1 MSKLLDS
8 LRQLIQRQITEHGI
22 VVWYD
27 PDSAYSHAV
36 DRLDLDGVSVLKF
49 EDGYFR
55 LREALEPWL
64 EWIDEDGTPIPDKE
78 APPKLLV
85 YIPRP
90 REENQHTLVEAETAG
105 VIVEPGAPVAERNT
119 RLAGLV
125 ERVYAKVSPEK
136 AGHVARQVEEGL
148 LCFEDVEQMA
158 EEAGSAATGALK
170 LIFGQAAPVEVLLLF
185 AASDAQDTQIGKKK
199 ALPELAALMESEV
212 GLATGGMTS
221 PIELRKALVR
231 HLLLGELTLSLARSN
246 RVGALEAITLP
257 EKPVQRETIK
267 HLCQTWR
274 NRLDLQEAYAQAA
287 ATLESENKIA
297 SLGLPPL
304 AIEDLDTFAALD
316 RILLDAAGA
325 SLLAGDPSLAGKWA
339 ARRRATFWNR
349 RTPETLL
356 QWSLFETAA
365 ELLSQSDLIATSL
378 TKRKWSLD
386 ELISAY
392 VGHAKPW
399 MRLDTLARHL
409 ETRYARF
416 DSDLDPDEGA
426 PKWEKI
432 MAKCR
437 SAYLATLDRMAEAY
451 TKALELAGFQS
462 GNATPQDLTFRDAV
476 APLIKGGAKTAYLL
490 VDALRYEM
498 AAELVEGL
506 GGEFTI
512 NLRPALGQL
521 PGITPVGMACLMPA
535 AEDGLSL
542 QKHGGKLGVVA
553 GEKRITDRA
562 SRMAWLQE
570 RTGDGTVVVKLGE
583 VVRLTPKK
591 KQALTAAKFLVVTS
605 QEIDRLGEGESEDD
619 EARIYMEDVLEKLRR
634 GIRNLAAAGFSE
646 IVLSADH
653 GFIFAEGFE
662 AGLKMDPPGGET
674 VELHPRC
681 WIGMGGQNAE
691 GYFRVPTSSLELGGG
706 LECAFPRGLG
716 TFKVKG
722 GAGAYFHGGASLQ
735 EQVLPVVRLTR
746 KAALPS
752 KGASATL
759 VLGFSKKAVTNRFFS
774 VTLALET
781 DEMFAPEPKLVRL
794 ELTAGRESVGHAA
807 MGAYGFEEGTREITV
822 KPGEPNSVTLMLTAD
837 PPPAHVTIR
846 VIDSKTDALLV
857 TLKEISVN
865 LSL

>member
-1 MSKLLDS
+1 MSKLLNS
-8 LRQLIQRQITEHGI
+8 LQQLVQRQVTEHGL

-27 PDSAYSHAV
+27 PDAAYSHAV
-36 DRLDLDGVSVLKF
+36 DRMGLDGVEVLKF

-64 EWIDEDGTPIPDKE
+64 EWIDEAGGPIPEKE
-78 APPKLLV
+78 VPPKLLV

-90 REENQHTLVEAETAG
+90 RDESGHVLVEVETAG
-105 VIVEPGAPVAERNT
+105 VVIEPGAPVAERNT

-148 LCFEDVEQMA
+148 LSFENVESMA

-170 LIFGQAAPVEVLLLF
+170 LIFGQASPVELLLGF
-185 AASDAQDTQIGKKK
+185 AASDEHDEKLTKQK
-199 ALPELAALMESEV
+199 ALPELAALIESEV
-212 GLATGGMTS
+212 GLITGSEIS
-221 PIELRKALVR
+221 PSELRKALIR
-231 HLLLGELTLSLARSN
+231 HLLLGELTLSLPQGN
-246 RVGALEAITLP
+246 RVGSLESVSLP
-257 EKPVQRETIK
+257 EKPVQRETLT
-267 HLCQTWR
+267 HLCRTWR
-274 NRLDLQEAYAQAA
+274 NRLDLQDAYAEAA
-287 ATLESENKIA
+287 STLESEQAIA
-297 SLGLPPL
+297 SLNLPPS
-304 AIEDLDTFAALD
+304 AIDELDTFAALD
-316 RILLDAAGA
+316 RLLLMDAAA
-325 SLLAGDPSLAGKWA
+325 ALLAGDPAIASQRAT
-339 ARRRATFWNR
+339 RRRTTFWNR
-349 RTPETLL
+349 RTPEILL
-356 QWSLFETAA
+356 QWSLLETAA
-365 ELLSQSDLIATSL
+365 DLLDEANLIGSAI
-378 TKRKWSLD
+378 TKRKWTLD

-416 DSDLDPDEGA
+416 DFDLDANGPD
-426 PKWEKI
+426 WEKI

-437 SAYLATLDRMAEAY
+437 SAYLATLDRMTEAY
-451 TKALELAGFQS
+451 TKALESAGFQS
-462 GNATPQDLTFRDAV
+462 GETAAQDLTFHEHLT
-476 APLIKGGAKTAYLL
+476 PLIKKEIKTAYLL

-498 AAELVEGL
+498 AAELIEGL
-506 GGEFTI
+506 GGEFTLTI
-512 NLRPALGQL
+512 QPALGQL
-521 PGITPVGMACLMPA
+521 PGITPVGMASLMPG

-542 QKHGGKLGVVA
+542 EKHAGKLSVVA
-553 GEKRITDRA
+553 GGKRITDRA
-562 SRMAWLQE
+562 ARLAWLQD
-570 RTGDGTVVVKLGE
+570 RAGDGTVAVKLGD

-591 KQALTAAKFLVVTS
+591 KQTLAAAKLLVVTS

-634 GIRNLAAAGFSE
+634 AIRNLAAAGFGE
-646 IVLSADH
+646 IILSADH

-681 WIGMGGQNAE
+681 WIGKGGQNAE
-691 GYFRVPTSSLELGGG
+691 GYFRVSASSLELGGG

-735 EQVLPVVRLTR
+735 EQVLPVVRLSR
-746 KAALPS
+746 RAASPA

-759 VLGFSKKAVTNRFFS
+759 VIGFSKKAVTNRFFS
-774 VTLALET
+774 VALSLQT
-781 DEMFAPEPKLVRL
+781 DEMFTPESKLVRI

-807 MGAYGFEEGTREITV
+807 MAGYGFEEGTREITV
-822 KPGEPNSVTLMLTAD
+822 NPGEPNTVTLMLTAD
-837 PPPAHVTIR
+837 PPPQHLAIR
-846 VIDSKTDALLV
+846 VIDSKTDAPLA
-857 TLKEISVN
+857 TQKEIPVN